1 MKCNQRYGAGPKD
14 ELALESSGD
23 YTRKIGYLEFS
34 DYSNGTANGKP
45 VGNFLNN
52 VWYQPE
58 EIFPVYGTPEV
69 RQHAFWVPVDKHYFK
84 LAKKLEVNK
93 LYLMHHQYV
102 SCEMFAARKF

>member
-1 MKCNQRYGAGPKD
+1 MKCNQRYGDGPKD

-23 YTRKIGYLEFS
+23 YTRKIGCLEFS

-58 EIFPVYGTPEV
+58 EIFPVYGTPED
-69 RQHAFWVPVDKHYFK
+69 RQHTFWVPVDKHYFK
-84 LAKKLEVNK
+84 LAKKLEVN
-93 LYLMHHQYV
+93 
-102 SCEMFAARKF
+102 

>member
-1 MKCNQRYGAGPKD
+1 MKCNQRYGDGPND

-34 DYSNGTANGKP
+34 DYNNVSKNGKP
-45 VGNFLNN
+45 LANFLNN

-69 RQHAFWVPVDKHYFK
+69 RQHAFWVPVDKHYFTV
-84 LAKKLEVNK
+84 AEKLEVIN
-93 LYLMHHQYV
+93 LAPTHHLHMIFYLT
-102 SCEMFAARKF
+102 S